1 MKFLN
6 LFGKLHLSLEHSQV
20 VRFNLYYELR
30 SVTATIFRYYNVI
43 SSCCL
48 VNDFGNFGQGD
59 LTETTDNG
67 GNISGGQKQ
76 RLAIA
81 RALYHF
87 PVRDIYLLD
96 DPLSGL
102 DDRVAS
108 AIFEKVIV
116 EQLCKEKTVILATH
130 QMQFL
135 RECDE
140 ILVFSEGRIVER
152 GRHQDLIVY
161 PNSQY
166 ATLVNA
172 TPQANVSTEELS

>member
-1 MKFLN
+1 MIN
-6 LFGKLHLSLEHSQV
+6 
-20 VRFNLYYELR
+20 
-30 SVTATIFRYYNVI
+30 
-43 SSCCL
+43 SCCL

-59 LTETTDNG
+59 LTETSDNG
-67 GNISGGQKQ
+67 SNISGGQRQ
-76 RLAIA
+76 RLSLA
-81 RALYHF
+81 RALYHV

-102 DDRVAS
+102 DDRVANT
-108 AIFEKVIV
+108 IYEKVIV
-116 EQLCKEKTVILATH
+116 EQLRKENKTVVFATH
-130 QMQFL
+130 QLQFL
-135 RECDE
+135 RDCDE

-172 TPQANVSTEELS
+172 SPATNASAEELS